1 MNIEQLQKEIEQLR
15 RSNVELTFLRDLAHS
30 TSLSSNFDELIKTI
44 VSKSIRAVGAEQG
57 AIILLEEDTGEGKT
71 LARSMATSG
80 VSVALG
86 LDQILVGWMGVHK
99 EPLNLADPMD
109 DPRFRAAGWHEDVR
123 SLACVPLLVQS
134 DLIGTLAVFNKKDAS
149 LFSEDDMR
157 LLTIIA
163 GQSAQ
168 AVENA
173 RLTGIEQL
181 HEMLKLTQSQLIQ
194 SKKMA
199 SLGALVAGLLHELN
213 NPLGAIRSSGD
224 VTEKCVAKIVEVME
238 SDVDAEEKTEKAKKY
253 LQTMGQVNDV
263 VKKAGDRVTKVFSS
277 LKSFAGLDESEL
289 QSVDIHEQIN
299 NTLTLTEHNIDDRIE
314 IVLDF
319 GDIPQVQCHSGEIA
333 QVFMHLLTNSREA
346 IDAHGTITFR
356 TSRAGDDV
364 AIEVIDTGRGIP
376 ENRMRYLFDPT
387 FNKSGSTVKAG
398 LGLFICSNIV
408 HKHQGQIK
416 ADSKVA
422 HGTTVTVRLPIEGP
436 SD

>member
-1 MNIEQLQKEIEQLR
+1 MDKEQLQQEIEQLR
-15 RSNVELTFLRDLAHS
+15 RSNVELTFLRDLAQA
-30 TSLSSNFDELIKTI
+30 TSLSTHFDELIKTI

-80 VSVALG
+80 VTVALG
-86 LDQILVGWMGVHK
+86 LDQMLVGWMGVHK
-99 EPLNLADPMD
+99 EPLNLADPMND
-109 DPRFRAAGWHEDVR
+109 QRFQAAGWHEAVR

-134 DLIGTLAVFNKKDAS
+134 DLIGTLALFNKKGADV
-149 LFSEDDMR
+149 FTDDDMR

-168 AVENA
+168 MVENA
-173 RLTGIEQL
+173 RLTGVEQL

-224 VTEKCVAKIVEVME
+224 VTEKCVFKIVEVME
-238 SDVDAEEKTEKAKKY
+238 SDIDPEEKTEKAKRY
-253 LQTMGQVNDV
+253 LQTLGQVNDV

-289 QSVDIHEQIN
+289 QSIDIHVQVD
-299 NTLTLTEHNIDDRIE
+299 NTLTLMEHNIDERIE
-314 IVLDF
+314 IVRDF
-319 GDIPQVQCHSGEIA
+319 GDIPQVQCHPGEIA
-333 QVFMHLLTNSREA
+333 QVLMHLLTNSREA
-346 IDAHGTITFR
+346 IDAHGTITIR
-356 TSRAGDDV
+356 TRREDDDV
-364 AIEVIDTGRGIP
+364 SIQIIDTGRGIP

-387 FNKSGSTVKAG
+387 FNKSGATVKAG
-398 LGLFICSNIV
+398 LGLFISSNIV

-416 ADSKVA
+416 ADSKVG
-422 HGTTVTVRLPIEGP
+422 HGTTMTVKLPIAGP
-436 SD
+436 SE